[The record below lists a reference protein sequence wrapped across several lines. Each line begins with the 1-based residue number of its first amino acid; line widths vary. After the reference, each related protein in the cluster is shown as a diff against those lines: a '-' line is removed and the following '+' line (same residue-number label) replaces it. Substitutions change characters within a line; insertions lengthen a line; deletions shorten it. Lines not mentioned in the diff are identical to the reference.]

1 MVEQS
6 AGMLAPVGS
15 LAQEK
20 YLTVSCGHTTQFMK
34 ALLAG
39 CPSKEPGLAD
49 LCCDGKL
56 QASLSSKDPELQS
69 LLAGWF
75 WTIVSNRVETQWP
88 NLPKLAEQALNSSNK
103 VFSGFSEIELLLQ
116 ILDLASAAAK
126 PNLGEL
132 AKQAAPAEHLQPLAL
147 QLAKWLESFSNEGH
161 FLQFLKPFSKQYGE
175 NCNCGEDFWNGAV
188 QTLPAGQLP
197 MFRLAM
203 VATQLTAPQS
213 KVSNGVSRLLVR
225 GDWEKLKSSKLKP
238 VLVEAEK
245 HLFDAWNSLHPAWD
259 VVENVKHFGIL
270 AIRTCLFTLGKEM
283 LVRIGVC

>member
-6 AGMLAPVGS
+6 AGMLAPLGS

-69 LLAGWF
+69 LLAGWS
-75 WTIVSNRVETQWP
+75 WTIVSNRVEAQWP

-132 AKQAAPAEHLQPLAL
+132 SKQAAPAEHLQPLAL

-161 FLQFLKPFSKQYGE
+161 FLQFLSHSASSMAKTATVGRTFGMGLSRHFQLGSCPCSG
-175 NCNCGEDFWNGAV
+175 
-188 QTLPAGQLP
+188 LPWW
-197 MFRLAM
+197 
-203 VATQLTAPQS
+203 
-213 KVSNGVSRLLVR
+213 LL
-225 GDWEKLKSSKLKP
+225 S
-238 VLVEAEK
+238 
-245 HLFDAWNSLHPAWD
+245 
-259 VVENVKHFGIL
+259 
-270 AIRTCLFTLGKEM
+270 
-283 LVRIGVC
+283 